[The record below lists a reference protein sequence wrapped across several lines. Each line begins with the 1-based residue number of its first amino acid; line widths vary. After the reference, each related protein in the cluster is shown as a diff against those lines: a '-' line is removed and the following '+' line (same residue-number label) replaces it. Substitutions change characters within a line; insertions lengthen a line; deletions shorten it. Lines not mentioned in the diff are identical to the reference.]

1 MFESFR
7 ARHYASTAGYPASA
21 DLTRFFVAL
30 RPDIH
35 DGHLPTAI
43 RSPDDLIRLRE
54 YSRRD
59 GYAKSLG
66 GHEVDHE
73 LMQQRGLDR

>member
-1 MFESFR
+1 VPIFIDR
-7 ARHYASTAGYPASA
+7 GAPLRQSTAGYPASA

-35 DGHLPTAI
+35 DGHLTTAI

-73 LMQQRGLDR
+73 LMQ